1 MHGIKMGMFKKRGVT
16 EKEERNWQIK
26 NVLFQNCCT
35 GGKTILR
42 MLKLLV
48 KSIITDNF
56 TVLL

>member
-1 MHGIKMGMFKKRGVT
+1 MWHVGDAMGHAGGDMIKKRGVT
-16 EKEERNWQIK
+16 GRRRNWQIK

-48 KSIITDNF
+48 KSIII
-56 TVLL
+56 